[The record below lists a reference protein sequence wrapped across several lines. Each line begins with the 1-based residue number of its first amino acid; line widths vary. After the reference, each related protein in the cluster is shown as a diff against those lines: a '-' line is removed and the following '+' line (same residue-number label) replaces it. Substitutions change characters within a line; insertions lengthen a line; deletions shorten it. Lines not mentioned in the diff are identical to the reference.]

1 MYLFKFL
8 YINFQVL
15 LNTENTEKKQEGY
28 TKEEKGAFGD
38 EDDIEYIVGS
48 LGLVPPKDDDYDD
61 E

>member
-28 TKEEKGAFGD
+28 TEEEKGAFEG
-38 EDDIEYIVGS
+38 DDIEYIVGS
-48 LGLVPPKDDDYDD
+48 LGLVPPKEDDYDD